1 MKNIN
6 ARDHIIAVHF
16 FFRIGLKVTEHLIIT
31 AFLTASIL
39 RLPILSRLLQRLGTV
54 LKQLLDLTR
63 DMLDRE
69 RNKSIHAPQA
79 LGRIIKDPKSTPV
92 TIMETLVRLSEQKME
107 RSDESD
113 PTPSGRASTTYL
125 MEEEIAGNL
134 FIFPAAGFDT
144 TANTL
149 SYAIALLTA
158 YPEWQTWIQI
168 EIDTVLGDDNLLI
181 SDKKWC
187 FRN

>member
-1 MKNIN
+1 M
-6 ARDHIIAVHF
+6 
-16 FFRIGLKVTEHLIIT
+16 
-31 AFLTASIL
+31 
-39 RLPILSRLLQRLGTV
+39 PQLLQRLGTA
-54 LKQLLDLTR
+54 LKRLLDLTR

-79 LGRIIKDPKSTPV
+79 LGRIIEDPKSTPEN
-92 TIMETLVRLSEQKME
+92 IMETLVRLSEQKME

-125 MEEEIAGNL
+125 MEEEIAVNL
-134 FIFPAAGFDT
+134 FIFTASGFDT

-168 EIDTVLGDDNLLI
+168 EIDAVLGEDNLLI
-181 SDKKWC
+181 SDYEMVFPKLMRCLAVMVSDPWLFC
-187 FRN
+187 SRSLSEQRLVDSG